1 MRRALTALTALL
13 LAGLCTAALAAR
25 DPQDAEGSAEPP
37 GLPRFPGFHIDSS
50 QHRDFGEFRF
60 TTTRR
65 AVDDPEAGD
74 AKEGRYWF
82 ADYILN
88 DGARQ
93 PSALE
98 LVRNHENA
106 AKQAGGTL
114 VFRSPVS
121 GGQQSAVYRLARPEG
136 GERWVQIDIQ
146 NDGFRYQVHLLDVGA
161 MAQTLEFSTAQMR
174 DALRQGGQVA
184 LHGIL
189 FETGKAT
196 IRPES
201 KPQLD
206 EVAALLKQDGALK
219 LMVEGHTDNTGQPQA
234 NLQLS
239 RRRAEA
245 VVQHL
250 TAQGVAPARLRAEGR
265 GDGAPVADNRTEQGR
280 AQNRRVVLARF

>member
-1 MRRALTALTALL
+1 MMRRPLAALM
-13 LAGLCTAALAAR
+13 LASLCTLALAAR
-25 DPQDAEGSAEPP
+25 DPLDAEGSSEPP

-50 QHRDFGEFRF
+50 QHRDFDEFRF
-60 TTTRR
+60 TTTQR
-65 AVDDPEAGD
+65 AVDDPDAGD
-74 AKEGRYWF
+74 AKEGRYWSTI
-82 ADYILN
+82 YVLN

-106 AKQAGGTL
+106 AKQAGGAL
-114 VFRSPVS
+114 VFRSPAS
-121 GGQQSAVYRLARPEG
+121 GGRQSAVYRLPRPGG
-136 GERWVQIDIQ
+136 GERWMQIDIQ
-146 NDGFRYQVHLLDVGA
+146 NDGFHYQIHLLDVGA

-174 DALRQGGQVA
+174 DTLRQGGQVV
-184 LHGIL
+184 LRGIL
-189 FETGKAT
+189 FETGKAA

-206 EVAALLKQDGALK
+206 EVAALLRQDGSLK
-219 LMVEGHTDNTGQPQA
+219 LTVEGHTDNAGQPQA
-234 NLQLS
+234 NLLLS

-250 TAQGVAPARLRAEGR
+250 VAQGVAPARLRAEGR
-265 GDGAPVADNRTEQGR
+265 GDGTPVADNRTEQGR